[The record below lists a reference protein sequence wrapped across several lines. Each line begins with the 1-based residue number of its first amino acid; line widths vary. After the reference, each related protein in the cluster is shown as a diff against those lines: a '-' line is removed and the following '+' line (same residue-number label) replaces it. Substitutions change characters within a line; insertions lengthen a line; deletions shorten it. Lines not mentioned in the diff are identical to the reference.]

1 MNATVAYTLL
11 NSSPIT
17 LPSPVASVPYQSGM
31 TIAVGGVSFSIA
43 GALKDQDSFT
53 LGPNAGGVSDSRN
66 AVALGQLQTS
76 KLMLSADG
84 QPSAYEAIS
93 AQLALAVL
101 AGEDQRFAE
110 HHGFDTVEIERAL
123 SAADQGGKLR
133 GASTISQ
140 QVAKNL
146 FLWSGR
152 SYVRKALEAWFTL
165 LIEACWSKRRILEMH
180 LNLAQYGPRTF
191 GAEAAAQRFFGKPA
205 WDLDTGEA
213 ARLAAVL
220 PNPRLYRVEAP
231 NATVRTRERHIRTQ
245 MRNLGGTGFLDRL
258 SE

>member
-1 MNATVAYTLL
+1 MSDHAPESGPRRRLRLRTLL
-11 NSSPIT
+11 LA
-17 LPSPVASVPYQSGM
+17 LPLAGLLLSLLLVLPLRWLAPVTSAFM
-31 TIAVGGVSFSIA
+31 IAVRLDDEA
-43 GALKDQDSFT
+43 GRW
-53 LGPNAGGVSDSRN
+53 PEYRWV
-66 AVALGQLQTS
+66 
-76 KLMLSADG
+76 
-84 QPSAYEAIS
+84 PYEAIS

-205 WDLDTGEA
+205 WDLDAGEA

-231 NATVRTRERHIRTQ
+231 NATVRARERHIRTQ

>member
-1 MNATVAYTLL
+1 MSDHAPEPGPRRRLRLRTLL
-11 NSSPIT
+11 LA
-17 LPSPVASVPYQSGM
+17 LPLAGLLLSLLLVLPLRWLAPVTSAFM
-31 TIAVGGVSFSIA
+31 IAVRLDDEA
-43 GALKDQDSFT
+43 GRW
-53 LGPNAGGVSDSRN
+53 PEYRWV
-66 AVALGQLQTS
+66 
-76 KLMLSADG
+76 
-84 QPSAYEAIS
+84 PYEAIS

-123 SAADQGGKLR
+123 SASDQGGKLR

-231 NATVRTRERHIRTQ
+231 NATVRARERHIRTQ
-245 MRNLGGTGFLDRL
+245 MRNLGGPGFLERL
-258 SE
+258 NE

>member
-1 MNATVAYTLL
+1 MSDHAPESGPRRRLRLRTLL
-11 NSSPIT
+11 LA
-17 LPSPVASVPYQSGM
+17 LPLAGLLLSLLLVLPLRWLAPVTSAFM
-31 TIAVGGVSFSIA
+31 IAVRLDDEA
-43 GALKDQDSFT
+43 GRW
-53 LGPNAGGVSDSRN
+53 PEYRWV
-66 AVALGQLQTS
+66 
-76 KLMLSADG
+76 
-84 QPSAYEAIS
+84 PYEAIS

-123 SAADQGGKLR
+123 SAADQGSKLR

-180 LNLAQYGPRTF
+180 LNLAQYGPHTF

-205 WDLDTGEA
+205 WDLDAGEA

>member
-1 MNATVAYTLL
+1 MSDHAPESGPRRRLRLRMLL
-11 NSSPIT
+11 LA
-17 LPSPVASVPYQSGM
+17 LPLAGLLLSLLLVLPLRWLAPVTSAFM
-31 TIAVGGVSFSIA
+31 IAVRLDDEA
-43 GALKDQDSFT
+43 GRW
-53 LGPNAGGVSDSRN
+53 PEYRWV
-66 AVALGQLQTS
+66 
-76 KLMLSADG
+76 
-84 QPSAYEAIS
+84 PYEAIS

-205 WDLDTGEA
+205 WDLDAGEA

>member
-1 MNATVAYTLL
+1 MSDHAPESGPRRRLRLRTLL
-11 NSSPIT
+11 LA
-17 LPSPVASVPYQSGM
+17 LPLAGLLLSLLLVLPLRWLAPVTSAFM
-31 TIAVGGVSFSIA
+31 IAVRLDDEA
-43 GALKDQDSFT
+43 GRW
-53 LGPNAGGVSDSRN
+53 PEYRWV
-66 AVALGQLQTS
+66 
-76 KLMLSADG
+76 
-84 QPSAYEAIS
+84 PYEAIS

-101 AGEDQRFAE
+101 AGEDQRFTE

-205 WDLDTGEA
+205 WDLDAGEA

>member
-1 MNATVAYTLL
+1 MSDHAPEPGPRRRLRLRLRTLL
-11 NSSPIT
+11 LA
-17 LPSPVASVPYQSGM
+17 LPLAGLLLSLLLVLPLRWLAPVTSAFM
-31 TIAVGGVSFSIA
+31 IAVRLDDEA
-43 GALKDQDSFT
+43 GRW
-53 LGPNAGGVSDSRN
+53 PEYRWV
-66 AVALGQLQTS
+66 
-76 KLMLSADG
+76 
-84 QPSAYEAIS
+84 PYEAIS

-231 NATVRTRERHIRTQ
+231 NATVRARERHIRTQ
-245 MRNLGGTGFLDRL
+245 MRNLGGPGFLERL

>member
-1 MNATVAYTLL
+1 MLALPLAGLL
-11 NSSPIT
+11 LSLLLV
-17 LPSPVASVPYQSGM
+17 LPLRWLAPVTSAFM
-31 TIAVGGVSFSIA
+31 IAVRLDDEA
-43 GALKDQDSFT
+43 GRW
-53 LGPNAGGVSDSRN
+53 PEYRWV
-66 AVALGQLQTS
+66 
-76 KLMLSADG
+76 
-84 QPSAYEAIS
+84 PYEAIS

-205 WDLDTGEA
+205 WDLDAGEA

>member
-1 MNATVAYTLL
+1 MSDHAPESGPRRRLRLRTLL
-11 NSSPIT
+11 LA
-17 LPSPVASVPYQSGM
+17 LPLAGLLLSLLLVLPLRWLAPVTSAFM
-31 TIAVGGVSFSIA
+31 IAVRLDDEA
-43 GALKDQDSFT
+43 GRW
-53 LGPNAGGVSDSRN
+53 PEYRWV
-66 AVALGQLQTS
+66 
-76 KLMLSADG
+76 
-84 QPSAYEAIS
+84 PYEAIS

-205 WDLDTGEA
+205 WDLDAGEA

>member
-1 MNATVAYTLL
+1 MSDHAPESGPRRRLRLRTLL
-11 NSSPIT
+11 LA
-17 LPSPVASVPYQSGM
+17 LPLAGLLLSLLLVLPLRWLAPVTSAFM
-31 TIAVGGVSFSIA
+31 IAVRLDDEA
-43 GALKDQDSFT
+43 GRW
-53 LGPNAGGVSDSRN
+53 PEYRWV
-66 AVALGQLQTS
+66 
-76 KLMLSADG
+76 
-84 QPSAYEAIS
+84 PYEAIS

-146 FLWSGR
+146 FLWSRR

-205 WDLDTGEA
+205 WDLDAGEA

>member
-1 MNATVAYTLL
+1 MSDHAPESGPRRRLRLRTLL
-11 NSSPIT
+11 LA
-17 LPSPVASVPYQSGM
+17 LPLAGLLLSLLLVLPLRWLAPVTSAFM
-31 TIAVGGVSFSIA
+31 IAVRLDDEA
-43 GALKDQDSFT
+43 GRW
-53 LGPNAGGVSDSRN
+53 PEYRWV
-66 AVALGQLQTS
+66 
-76 KLMLSADG
+76 
-84 QPSAYEAIS
+84 PYEAIS
-93 AQLALAVL
+93 APLALAVL

-205 WDLDTGEA
+205 WDLDAGEA

>member
-1 MNATVAYTLL
+1 MSDHAPESGPRRRLRLRTLL
-11 NSSPIT
+11 LA
-17 LPSPVASVPYQSGM
+17 LPLAGLLLSLLLVLPLRWLAPVTSAFM
-31 TIAVGGVSFSIA
+31 IAVRLDDEA
-43 GALKDQDSFT
+43 GRW
-53 LGPNAGGVSDSRN
+53 PEYRWV
-66 AVALGQLQTS
+66 
-76 KLMLSADG
+76 
-84 QPSAYEAIS
+84 PYEAIS

-123 SAADQGGKLR
+123 SAADQGSKLR

-205 WDLDTGEA
+205 WDLDAGEA